1 MTESRGRFSLV
12 DGDSELRL
20 WQDTRTIRTSIS
32 EFFAGHSA
40 SDQTG
45 TCCHTASRNRCRDL
59 THPTKLII
67 LKRLLDFGVSVH
79 HKRAATDYR
88 LGDGFSGHH

>member
-1 MTESRGRFSLV
+1 MRF
-12 DGDSELRL
+12 
-20 WQDTRTIRTSIS
+20 
-32 EFFAGHSA
+32 
-40 SDQTG
+40 
-45 TCCHTASRNRCRDL
+45 HTASRNRSRDL

-88 LGDGFSGHH
+88 LGNGFSVHH

>member
-1 MTESRGRFSLV
+1 MTESRGRLSLV
-12 DGDSELRL
+12 GGDSELRL
-20 WQDTRTIRTSIS
+20 WQDSRTIRTSIC
-32 EFFAGHSA
+32 EFCAAYSA
-40 SDQTG
+40 SNQTG
-45 TCCHTASRNRCRDL
+45 TGFRTASRNRCRDL

-88 LGDGFSGHH
+88 LGNGFSGHH